1 MTPPVGTRLHPTGRL
16 IPEGLDEA
24 MVRAVVDDFY
34 RKARRDDGDRPDL
47 QPGDRRCRLAE
58 HLDKITSFWSS
69 MLLGAGT
76 YNGRPMPR
84 HLAIGDLADP
94 HFVRW
99 LALFRRNRR
108 AALSARCGPPLF
120 VDRAERVAQSLR
132 LGLAQH
138 RGLDSL
144 SITPLRAGEL

>member
-1 MTPPVGTRLHPTGRL
+1 MPLPVGTRLHPTGRL
-16 IPEGLDEA
+16 IPEGLDET

-34 RKARRDDGDRPDL
+34 RKARRDDVIGPIFNRVIEDADWPH
-47 QPGDRRCRLAE
+47 
-58 HLDKITSFWSS
+58 HLDKITAFWSS

-99 LALFRRNRR
+99 LALFRETVEQ
-108 AALSARCGPPLF
+108 LCPPDVARLF